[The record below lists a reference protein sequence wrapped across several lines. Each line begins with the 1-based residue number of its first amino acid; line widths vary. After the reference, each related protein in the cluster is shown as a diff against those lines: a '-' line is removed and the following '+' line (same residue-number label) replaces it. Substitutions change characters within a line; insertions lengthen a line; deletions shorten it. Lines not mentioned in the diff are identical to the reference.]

1 MGYWFYMQTFKYC
14 LLFVAMLPCLG
25 FAQTLGNIAIPGKNQ
40 WLFYGVEFSDT
51 SSKEKTAESAALIA
65 GINTQLKDNGVSV
78 IVSLAPIKAR
88 IFKQHLPD
96 DKPLTPYL
104 ESNYK
109 RLLGL
114 LTAKGVAAADI
125 SSAFTS
131 NTVPPDSALYYR
143 LDSHWSQRGA
153 LLAAETIKKEIDAHP
168 DITAA
173 IAGLPTLT
181 MKMTEQKKGRPSKAR
196 DLTQLMTAE
205 DGAKYESEQFIP
217 IQFQRGASSA
227 TLTGA
232 DEVPKVVLIG
242 SSYSQ
247 EWTGFPDS
255 LRYYLQRDV
264 GNYSLDASIGQWVG
278 FYRYLQSDAF
288 QATPPKLIVWEVPE
302 RDMVSPPDFKF
313 REPRYQIHATDW
325 TMGATAWAQR
335 KCQPGSGTVKSL
347 SSSTKD
353 AKASGVADI
362 KVNNAGTN
370 TSVDINF
377 ANVNKGADYLDA
389 RVSAA
394 ANEVLSIEVTAGKKV
409 KLPTLTVAGDGQP
422 HVIRIPLTSSEGPV
436 SKAKIT
442 LSAAASNFELT
453 GLQICQHK
461 PINP

>member
-1 MGYWFYMQTFKYC
+1 
-14 LLFVAMLPCLG
+14 MLPCLG

-40 WLFYGVEFSDT
+40 WLFYGVEFSDA
-51 SSKEKTAESAALIA
+51 SSTDKTAESAALIA
-65 GINTQLKDNGVSV
+65 GINAQLKDNGVSV

-96 DKPLTPYL
+96 DKQLTPYL
-104 ESNYK
+104 DSNYK
-109 RLLGL
+109 RLFGL

-125 SSAFTS
+125 NSAFTAS
-131 NTVPPDSALYYR
+131 TVQPDSALYYR

-153 LLAAETIKKEIDAHP
+153 LLAAETIKKEVDARP
-168 DITAA
+168 ELTAA

-181 MKMTEQKKGRPSKAR
+181 MKMTEQKRGRPSKAR

-205 DGAKYESEQFIP
+205 EGAKYESENFIP

-232 DEVPKVVLIG
+232 DEVPKVVLVG

-264 GNYSLDASIGQWVG
+264 GNYSLDASIGQWVS

-302 RDMVSPPDFKF
+302 RDMVAPPDFKF
-313 REPRYQIHATDW
+313 RDARYQMQATDW
-325 TMGATAWAQR
+325 TMGATAWVQR
-335 KCQPGSGTVKSL
+335 NCQPGTGTVKAL
-347 SSSTKD
+347 SSNAKD
-353 AKASGVADI
+353 AKASGVSGI
-362 KVNNAGTN
+362 KVSNAGSD
-370 TSVDINF
+370 TSVDIDVSG
-377 ANVNKGADYLDA
+377 AGKGADYVDA
-389 RVSAA
+389 RVTVAA
-394 ANEVLSIEVTAGKKV
+394 DQALSIEVTAGKKV

-422 HVIRIPLTSSEGPV
+422 HVIRIPLTSSEGTV
-436 SKAKIT
+436 TKAKIT
-442 LSAAASNFELT
+442 LSAAASNFELA
-453 GLQICQHK
+453 GLRICQHK
-461 PINP
+461 PLTP